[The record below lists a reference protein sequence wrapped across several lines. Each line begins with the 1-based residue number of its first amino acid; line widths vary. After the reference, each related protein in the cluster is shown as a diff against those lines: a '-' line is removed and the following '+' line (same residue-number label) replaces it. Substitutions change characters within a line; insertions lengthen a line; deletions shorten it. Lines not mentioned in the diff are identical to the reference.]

1 MKRAEIKAE
10 VYHPRAASDKAE
22 SCAKCA
28 FVEDR
33 NWLDGPQIGRMRR
46 ILADLIRENPSEP
59 SNRK

>member
-33 NWLDGPQIGRMRR
+33 NWLDGPQIGR
-46 ILADLIRENPSEP
+46 ILADLVRENPSEP
-59 SNRK
+59 SNPK